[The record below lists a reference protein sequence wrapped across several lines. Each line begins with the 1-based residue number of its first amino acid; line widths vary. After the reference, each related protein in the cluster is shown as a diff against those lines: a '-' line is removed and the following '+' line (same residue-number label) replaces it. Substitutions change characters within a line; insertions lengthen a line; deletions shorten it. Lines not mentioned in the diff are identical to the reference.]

1 MWLRGILSPLLWSLV
16 VNELIGL
23 NENGH
28 YTLGY
33 ADDIAILICG
43 KFPKHQIRVSLG
55 GFQYGREKWCDR
67 TQLYIKPQKMVI
79 VPFTQKRDLTH

>member
-1 MWLRGILSPLLWSLV
+1 MK
-16 VNELIGL
+16 ELTGL

-43 KFPKHQIRVSLG
+43 KFPKHHLRVSLG
-55 GFQYGREKWCDR
+55 GFEYS
-67 TQLYIKPQKMVI
+67 TAV
-79 VPFTQKRDLTH
+79 V